1 MIYTWALE
9 NKQWELVKNEGYSVK
24 FEAILH
30 EKQLLIVI
38 YPCLGW
44 LIRATLKSHFIPR
57 FVSLFEKWRVAILAR
72 PHSAERT
79 QTYLQQTGVHIVP
92 QSPYSPDL
100 NLCDRFLFTRL
111 QEHCRA
117 KEYSNGQELYIDA
130 KRYLRSLS
138 ETVLLHELGKLLE
151 HCKAVIREGGAYVT
165 NWYCYFEL
173 LFILNCFTAYM

>member
-1 MIYTWALE
+1 MIVTCSLE
-9 NKQWELVKNEGYSVK
+9 HVGWDLTKNEGYSVK

-30 EKQLLIVI
+30 KNQVLIVI

-57 FVSLFEKWRVAILAR
+57 FVSLFEKWRVALLTLDR
-72 PHSAERT
+72 P

-100 NLCDRFLFTRL
+100 NLCDRFLFTRM
-111 QEHCRA
+111 QEYCRA

-130 KRYLRSLS
+130 KRYHRSLS
-138 ETVLLHELGKLLE
+138 ETALLHKLGKLLE

-165 NWYCYFEL
+165 IWYCYFEL